1 MVKRLF
7 TVVVLTFVVFLSRE
21 QTFSAGQTES
31 SATQAGARQIYVPN
45 ELIVKTQPDM
55 SASEFASFN
64 KANGATVIEESSIS
78 GLYRLKIKGPVEN
91 AIFYQSNPAVEFA
104 KPNYIFAE
112 MDENYITLYDFESI
126 ILRFVPMLRQRY
138 TQPQLKE
145 DLLNSLLKDKLYS
158 RAAREENLQSI
169 PEVQKEIDEAVERT
183 LAKVYEKRIP
193 IPTGSISEKEVLLYY
208 EKNIDQYKTPEQIRG
223 RNILV
228 KNKAEAEELL
238 KLLKDGADFG
248 KLAMER
254 SISPTGK
261 RGGTFGWIGKG
272 KMPPALEKAAF
283 ELEKGKVSEAIATPP
298 GATPSGYFLIK
309 VEEKKA
315 SRQLPFSEV
324 KDKVKNHL
332 TSDKQK
338 NAVEKKIKELK
349 EKYHAKLHLEFLSE
363 VPASVG
369 EKFDPT
375 KDSDGVKM
383 LQQIMKK
390 ALERPY

>member
-7 TVVVLTFVVFLSRE
+7 TVVVLTFIVFLSPE
-21 QTFSAGQTES
+21 QASSARQTES
-31 SATQAGARQIYVPN
+31 SAAQAGGRQIYVPN
-45 ELIVKTQPDM
+45 ELIVKTIPDM
-55 SASEFASFN
+55 SASEFASIN
-64 KANGATVIEESSIS
+64 KANGATVIEESSIL
-78 GLYRLKIKGPVEN
+78 GLYRLKITKPVEN
-91 AIFYQSNPAVEFA
+91 AVLYQSNPAVEFA

-112 MDENYITLYDFESI
+112 MDENYITLYDLEST
-126 ILRFVPMLRQRY
+126 ILRFVPLLRQRY
-138 TQPQLKE
+138 TQPQFKE

-169 PEVQKEIDEAVERT
+169 PEVQKEIDAAVERT

-193 IPTGSISEKEVLLYY
+193 AGSISEKEMLSYY
-208 EKNIDQYKTPEQIRG
+208 EKNIDQFKIPEQIRG

-254 SISPTGK
+254 SIDPTGK
-261 RGGTFGWIGKG
+261 RGGIFGWIGKG
-272 KMPPALEKAAF
+272 KMPPAIEKAAF
-283 ELEKGKVSEAIATPP
+283 ALEEGKVSEAI
-298 GATPSGYFLIK
+298 ATPSGYFLIK
-309 VEEKKA
+309 VEEKKP

-324 KDKVKNHL
+324 KDKVKNQL
-332 TSDKQK
+332 KSEKQK
-338 NAVEKKIKELK
+338 NAVEKKTKEIK

-363 VPASVG
+363 VPVPVG
-369 EKFDPT
+369 EKSDPT
-375 KDSDGVKM
+375 QDMDSVKM
-383 LQQIMKK
+383 LQEVIKK

>member
-1 MVKRLF
+1 LVKHLF
-7 TVVVLTFVVFLSRE
+7 TVVVLTFIVFLSRE

-31 SATQAGARQIYVPN
+31 SATQAGGRQIYVPN

-55 SASEFASFN
+55 SASEFASIN
-64 KANGATVIEESSIS
+64 KAKGATVIERSSIS
-78 GLYRLKIKGPVEN
+78 GLYRLKITGPVEN
-91 AIFYQSNPAVEFA
+91 AISYQSNPAVEFA

-112 MDENYITLYDFESI
+112 MDENYITLYDLEST

-138 TQPQLKE
+138 TNPQLKE
-145 DLLNSLLKDKLYS
+145 DLLNNLLKDKLYS
-158 RAAREENLQSI
+158 RAARDENLQSI

-183 LAKVYEKRIP
+183 LARIYEKRIQT
-193 IPTGSISEKEVLLYY
+193 PTDSTSEKEILLYY
-208 EKNIDQYKTPEQIRG
+208 QKNIDRYKTPEQIRG

-261 RGGTFGWIGKG
+261 RGGTFEWVGKG
-272 KMPPALEKAAF
+272 RMSPALEKAAF
-283 ELEKGKVSEAIATPP
+283 ALEKGKVSEAIATP
-298 GATPSGYFLIK
+298 SGYVLIK
-309 VEEKKA
+309 VEEKKV

-349 EKYHAKLHLEFLSE
+349 EKYHVKLHPEFLSE
-363 VPASVG
+363 VPVSVG

-375 KDSDGVKM
+375 KDPDSVKM
-383 LQQIMKK
+383 LQEFLKK
-390 ALERPY
+390 AIERPY

>member
-1 MVKRLF
+1 MAKHLF
-7 TVVVLTFVVFLSRE
+7 TVVVLTFIVFLSRE
-21 QTFSAGQTES
+21 HTFAAGQTKS
-31 SATQAGARQIYVPN
+31 STTQADGRQIYVPN
-45 ELIVKTQPDM
+45 ELIVKTTPDM
-55 SASEFASFN
+55 QASEFASIN

-112 MDENYITLYDFESI
+112 TDKNYITLYDLEST

-138 TQPQLKE
+138 TQPKFKE
-145 DLLNSLLKDKLYS
+145 DLLNILLKDKLYS
-158 RAAREENLQSI
+158 RAARDENLQRI

-193 IPTGSISEKEVLLYY
+193 TGSISEKEILSYY
-208 EKNIDQYKTPEQIRG
+208 EKNIDRYKTPEQIRG

-248 KLAMER
+248 NLAMEK
-254 SISPTGK
+254 SIAPTGK
-261 RGGTFGWIGKG
+261 QGGTFGWIGKG
-272 KMPPALEKAAF
+272 RMPPALEKVAF
-283 ELEKGKVSEAIATPP
+283 VLKKGKVSQPI
-298 GATPSGYFLIK
+298 ATPSGYFLIK

-315 SRQLPFSEV
+315 SRQQSFSEV
-324 KDKVKNHL
+324 KDKVKKQL

-338 NAVEKKIKELK
+338 NAVEKKIQELK
-349 EKYHAKLHLEFLSE
+349 EKYHVKLHLEFLSE
-363 VPASVG
+363 VPVSAG
-369 EKFDPT
+369 EKLDPT
-375 KDSDGVKM
+375 KDSDSVKM
-383 LQQIMKK
+383 LQEVLKK